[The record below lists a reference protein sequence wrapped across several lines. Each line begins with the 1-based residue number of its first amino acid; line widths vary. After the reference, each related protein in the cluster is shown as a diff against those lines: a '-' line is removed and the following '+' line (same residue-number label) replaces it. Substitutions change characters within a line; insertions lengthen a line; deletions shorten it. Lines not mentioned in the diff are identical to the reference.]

1 VVVRPNG
8 ILEHLAFCA
17 YLVSTDSASLLLQI
31 LCGLLVDIVG
41 GGRGL
46 EGGRVGVRRLWAFD
60 GVGGVGGVPLLV

>member
-17 YLVSTDSASLLLQI
+17 YLVSTDSASLPLQI
-31 LCGLLVDIVG
+31 LVDIVG